1 MLELH
6 KIVRIIDKNRAFM
19 RFFFKNSAG
28 YATALKRIKVC
39 CAFYKTLLKITA
51 LLPQQRG

>member
-28 YATALKRIKVC
+28 YVTALKRIKVC
-39 CAFYKTLLKITA
+39 CAFYKTLPKITA

>member
-19 RFFFKNSAG
+19 RFFS
-28 YATALKRIKVC
+28 
-39 CAFYKTLLKITA
+39 KIVQA
-51 LLPQQRG
+51 MRQH